1 MSIQPSPG
9 HGCQGTEDREEAR
22 ASVPRSRPEGVW
34 EARHFLTEIGL
45 DFHAGS
51 DLQLHTGQQ
60 PRMWTGSADWPGN
73 LCPLLGYQET
83 QESRAE
89 AGQG

>member
-1 MSIQPSPG
+1 M
-9 HGCQGTEDREEAR
+9 EDREKAR
-22 ASVPRSRPEGVW
+22 ASVPHSRPESIW

-45 DFHAGS
+45 DFYAGS

-60 PRMWTGSADWPGN
+60 PHMWTGSADWPGN
-73 LCPLLGYQET
+73 LCSCQCPLLGYQET